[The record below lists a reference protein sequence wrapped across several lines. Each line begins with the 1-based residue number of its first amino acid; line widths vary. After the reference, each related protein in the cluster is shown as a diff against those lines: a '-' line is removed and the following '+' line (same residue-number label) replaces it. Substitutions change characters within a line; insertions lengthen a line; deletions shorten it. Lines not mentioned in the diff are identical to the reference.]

1 MVFAGAKFRGE
12 FEERLKAMLKV
23 SASNWKIILFIDE
36 IHIAVGAGLYS
47 FESGLTNFLFRFNDN
62 KYIRVLVQNSWP
74 KLCRNI
80 SLVFFIHILSAMT
93 LIMFLL
99 L

>member
-1 MVFAGAKFRGE
+1 V
-12 FEERLKAMLKV
+12 LKV
-23 SASNWKIILFIDE
+23 SASNEKIILFIDE
-36 IHIAVGAGLYS
+36 IHIVVGAGLYS
-47 FESGLTNFLFRFNDN
+47 FKSGLAIFLFRFNDN
-62 KYIRVLVQNSWP
+62 KYIRILVQNSWP

-80 SLVFFIHILSAMT
+80 SLAFFIHILSAMT